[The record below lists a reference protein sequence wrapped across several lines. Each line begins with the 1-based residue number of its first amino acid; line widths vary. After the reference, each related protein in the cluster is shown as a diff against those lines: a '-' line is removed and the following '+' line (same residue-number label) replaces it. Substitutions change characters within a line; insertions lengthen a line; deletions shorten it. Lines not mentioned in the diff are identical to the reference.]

1 MLKKESRYEFKNE
14 LLEIHKK
21 NVRNHSLF
29 PKDNEFVISDIFFI
43 TVPRDADDVILTA
56 ARDFNDYLWT
66 SMNISSSLS
75 YTADSGCIKISL
87 NKDIEE
93 ASGYM
98 GYRITFYDNY
108 ITLEGYDNVGV
119 AQGLYFLEDL
129 MNLRKAPYLKKKT
142 IKSKALYELR
152 SAQSPLGM
160 FEFTDECLAMMAHRG
175 YNQIS
180 LWIKDLNLSNRGD
193 YIDMPLLCERAEKY
207 GIGVFIMLYQN
218 HSAHPDDEGA
228 EEFYD
233 NMYGKIFE
241 GCPKLQG
248 VYLIGEANHFSS
260 RDPRVGL
267 APVNANTIE
276 NIPTGKISPGFF
288 PCNDYPQWVRLIQ
301 KCIRKHNKDAIV
313 IFSSYNWGLAPE
325 KDRIDLINN
334 LPDDIYLS
342 MGWEMYEK
350 FKVGDATIGVAD
362 YTLRIPGPGEYFKSE
377 ALAAKKRGMKVMA
390 TVNSAGRTW
399 DFGVIPYEPMPHQ
412 WIKRFRSMLDA
423 RENYN
428 LCGLSEC
435 IHYGFHPS
443 FVNDLEKWATF
454 SHEESLEEVLEAL
467 LKRDFGEA
475 NYNEVNRALEIW
487 SEAIKHIP
495 PAYELQYGA
504 LRIGPAYPIWL
515 RSDGG
520 GGKKPDEFNAMFGS
534 AWMYTGSYS
543 TGFFDEY
550 DSPGRR
556 IHVYLKDTKDTAEL
570 ILKGIDVL
578 EGIKNANDSILR
590 LANLGKFMYRTLIT
604 AEHVMRVYLLVQ
616 KSLITYD
623 KDERLGYAKELR
635 EILLSEKDN
644 VEKTIPIVQVDSR
657 LGWEPSMEYQCDEK
671 CLRWKLR
678 QLEHELNVSLWRID
692 ETNKY

>member
-1 MLKKESRYEFKNE
+1 MLKKENRYDFKKE
-14 LLEIHKK
+14 LLQIHKK
-21 NVRNHSLF
+21 NVRDHSLV
-29 PKDNEFVISDIFFI
+29 PNENEFVIADNFYI

-56 ARDFNDYLWT
+56 VRDFNDYLWT
-66 SMNISSSLS
+66 SMNVSSSPS
-75 YTADSGCIKISL
+75 YTASENCIKISL
-87 NKDIEE
+87 NQDIED

-142 IKSKALYELR
+142 IKSKAIYEYR
-152 SAQSPLGM
+152 AAQSPLGM

-175 YNQIS
+175 YNIIS
-180 LWIKDLNLSNRGD
+180 LWIKDVNLTNRDD

-207 GIGVFIMLYQN
+207 GIGIMIMLYKN

-241 GCPKLQG
+241 ACPKIRG
-248 VYLIGEANHFSS
+248 VSLIGEANHFSS
-260 RDPRVGL
+260 RDPRAGK
-267 APVNANTIE
+267 APHSANVID
-276 NIPTGKISPGFF
+276 NIPTGKMSPGFF
-288 PCNDYPQWVRLIQ
+288 PCSDYPEWVRLIQ
-301 KCIRKHNKDAIV
+301 KCIRKHNKDAI
-313 IFSSYNWGLAPE
+313 ITFSSYNWGLAPKE
-325 KDRIDLINN
+325 ARVELIKN
-334 LPDDIYLS
+334 LPEDIYLAL
-342 MGWEMYEK
+342 GWEMYEK

-362 YTLRIPGPGEYFKSE
+362 YTLRIPGPSEYFKSE
-377 ALAAKKRGMKVMA
+377 AEIAKQRGMKVLA

-428 LCGLSEC
+428 LYGLNEC

-454 SHEESLEEVLEAL
+454 THEEGLEEILEAL
-467 LKRDFGEA
+467 LIRDFEEK
-475 NYNEVNRALEIW
+475 NYSEVNRALEIW
-487 SEAIKHIP
+487 SEAIQHIP

-504 LRIGPAYPIWL
+504 LRVGPAYPLWL
-515 RSDGG
+515 RADGG
-520 GGKKPDEFNAMFGS
+520 GNKKPDDAGAMFGHS
-534 AWMYTGSYS
+534 GMYTGSYS

-556 IHVYLKDTKDTAEL
+556 VHVNLQ
-570 ILKGIDVL
+570 GIKETGALLLEGLNVL
-578 EGIKNANDSILR
+578 EEIKEPNDNLLR
-590 LANLGKFMYRTLIT
+590 LINLGKFMYRTCIT
-604 AEHVMRVYLLVQ
+604 AEHVIRIYLLVQ
-616 KSLITYD
+616 KSLVTYD
-623 KDERLGYAKELR
+623 KEARLAYAKEMR
-635 EILLSEKDN
+635 EILLAEKDN
-644 VEKTIPIVQVDSR
+644 VEKTIPIVQLDSR

-678 QLEHELNVSLWRID
+678 QLEHELNISLWRID